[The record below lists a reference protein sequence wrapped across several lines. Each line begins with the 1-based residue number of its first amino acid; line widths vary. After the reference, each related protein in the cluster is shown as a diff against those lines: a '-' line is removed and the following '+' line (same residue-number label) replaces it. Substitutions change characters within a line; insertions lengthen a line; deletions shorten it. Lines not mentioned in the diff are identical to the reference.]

1 MSEAS
6 SSTVRTRRP
15 SASRDAM
22 QPRPL
27 AVVAAGTVPTGV
39 DLEAPIDD
47 VTGLPLIMCPDCRDV
62 RVFAA
67 TTIYSN
73 NIGKRYFKC
82 PRKTYTNATCS
93 RYWFE
98 EEYVVFL
105 RDNGYLPPATSTI
118 AAVSTGEVP
127 ELMGKIESL
136 EHNLNNLKEIVV
148 KNSEGM
154 GSCICLVCGCL
165 NVTVFLVLAIFF
177 VVAFVLK

>member
-1 MSEAS
+1 
-6 SSTVRTRRP
+6 
-15 SASRDAM
+15 M

-82 PRKTYTNATCS
+82 PRKTYTNVSELVEFAYPNFKCPDCRDVMMRLNFGCRQHVVGIGS
-93 RYWFE
+93 R
-98 EEYVVFL
+98 
-105 RDNGYLPPATSTI
+105 
-118 AAVSTGEVP
+118 
-127 ELMGKIESL
+127 
-136 EHNLNNLKEIVV
+136 
-148 KNSEGM
+148 KNMWS
-154 GSCICLVCGCL
+154 S
-165 NVTVFLVLAIFF
+165 F
-177 VVAFVLK
+177 VIMDIYR